1 MHLNHVKTYE
11 NYLATEK
18 GRQASTITAY
28 SRDVKRFETWICENV
43 VNPVDWGMVTTQHI
57 RAYMAYN
64 PEIGPRRFHRV
75 VSSLRSWFEYLHR
88 IAQVIVNNPA
98 ATVGKPKLPKR
109 LPKYLRADDMQK
121 LLQSCAKNSRTNE
134 QFRDVNLTAF
144 LYGTGLRINE
154 ALGLKLEDIRYKTE
168 ADGFQTPIS
177 VRVIGK
183 GDKERMVPLSD
194 TAQRALF
201 QWLRRRKLEGGSTP
215 FVWVQLTG
223 TGRGKVLTDRGVRRM
238 VNARSIDAGL
248 GPLSP
253 HKLRSSYASA
263 LIEAGV
269 GIDKVASILG
279 HESIN
284 TTRLYVQ
291 QTEGQLESAVKSL
304 PDVLDVMPLG
314 GT

>member
-1 MHLNHVKTYE
+1 MHLNNHVKTYE

-18 GRQASTITAY
+18 GRQPSTITAY
-28 SRDVKRFETWICENV
+28 SRDVKRFETWISENV
-43 VNPVDWGMVTTQHI
+43 VNPVDWGMVSTQHI
-57 RAYMAYN
+57 RAYMADN

-75 VSSLRSWFEYLHR
+75 VSSLRSWFEYLFR
-88 IAQVIVNNPA
+88 IAQVIASNPA

-109 LPKYLRADDMQK
+109 LAKYLRAGDMQK
-121 LLQSCAKNSRTNE
+121 LLQSCAKNSRVNE
-134 QFRDVNLTAF
+134 QFRDVNLVAF
-144 LYGTGLRINE
+144 LYGTGLRISE

-183 GDKERMVPLSD
+183 GNKERVVPLSD

-215 FVWVQLTG
+215 FVWVQLSG
-223 TGRGKVLTDRGVRRM
+223 TTRGKTLTDRGVRRM
-238 VNARSIDAGL
+238 VNARSVDAGL
-248 GPLSP
+248 GKLSP

-269 GIDKVASILG
+269 SIDKVMDILG

-291 QTEGQLESAVKSL
+291 RTEEQLEGAVKSL

-314 GT
+314 G